1 WDVPGRVDDERDVV
15 VLGRQ
20 LGATAPLVGV
30 IGDDDEKGSVEPGLG
45 AGMVDELSD
54 REVGVLDC
62 TLAAGAGGN
71 VDAPRG
77 IRKGAVI
84 RHGHDV
90 REERLERGMTLVE
103 FADREPEEV
112 LVGHTPDVLEGD
124 LPGLESGAVDDRIAV
139 VREK

>member
-1 WDVPGRVDDERDVV
+1 MPGRVDDERNVV

-20 LGATAPLVGV
+20 LGAAAPLVGV
-30 IGDDDEKGSVEPGLG
+30 IGDDDEERALEPGLG
-45 AGMVDELSD
+45 AGTVDELSD

-84 RHGHDV
+84 RYGDDV
-90 REERLERGMTLVE
+90 REERLARGMALVE
-103 FADREPEEV
+103 LADREPEQEI
-112 LVGHTPDVLEGD
+112 G
-124 LPGLESGAVDDRIAV
+124 R
-139 VREK
+139 